1 MVKSEI
7 ALPTLPRRSP
17 DSYKNN
23 FGHALLVGGSTGFAG
38 SISLS
43 ALAALRCGAGLVTVA
58 TPHSC
63 QGIVAGFEPSYMT
76 LALPDAEGQIAGAA
90 RGPLTTAAQK
100 ASVLAYGPGLGRSA
114 ELTEL
119 IAWLYQTLDQ
129 PAVVDADALNALA
142 ERQDALCRPG
152 GPRILTPHPGEFARL
167 AKIDRVPDDQRQDLA
182 RELARR
188 TGAVVLLKGHRTVI
202 ADGDRL
208 AINTTGNPGM
218 ASGGSGDVLTG
229 VITAL
234 VCQHL
239 SPFDAARLGA
249 HVHGLAG
256 DLAAAAIGPVGI
268 IASDLVDHLP
278 RALATCLS

>member
-1 MVKSEI
+1 MVQNENP
-7 ALPTLPRRSP
+7 LPKLPHRAA
-17 DSYKNN
+17 DSYKNT
-23 FGHALLVGGSTGFAG
+23 FGHALLVGGSAGFAG

-43 ALAALRCGAGLVTVA
+43 AMAALRCGAGLVTVA
-58 TPHSC
+58 TPRAC

-76 LALPDAEGQIAGAA
+76 LPLPDAEGQISAAA
-90 RGPLTTAAQK
+90 REPLATAAEK

-114 ELTEL
+114 ELTDL
-119 IAWLYQTLDQ
+119 IVWLYETLDK

-142 ERQDALCRPG
+142 ERQDALCRPV

-167 AKIDRVPDDQRQDLA
+167 AKINRVADDQRQTLA
-182 RELARR
+182 TALARR
-188 TGAVVLLKGHRTVI
+188 TGAVVLLKGHRTLI
-202 ADGDRL
+202 TDGDRV

-218 ASGGSGDVLTG
+218 ATGGSGDVLTG

-239 SPFDAARLGA
+239 STFDAARLGA

-256 DLAAAAIGPVGI
+256 DMAAAAIGPVGLM
-268 IASDLVDHLP
+268 ASDLVGYLP
-278 RALATCLS
+278 QALATCLT

>member
-1 MVKSEI
+1 MVQSET

-76 LALPDAEGQIAGAA
+76 LALPDAEGQISGAA
-90 RGPLTTAAQK
+90 RESLATAAQK

-268 IASDLVDHLP
+268 IASDLVHYLP
-278 RALATCLS
+278 QALATCLS

>member
-1 MVKSEI
+1 MVESESP
-7 ALPTLPRRSP
+7 LPKLPRRAA

-23 FGHALLVGGSTGFAG
+23 FGHALLVGGSTGLAG

-43 ALAALRCGAGLVTVA
+43 AMAALRCGAGLVTVA
-58 TPHSC
+58 TPRAC

-76 LALPDAEGQIAGAA
+76 LALPDAEGQISAAA
-90 RGPLTTAAQK
+90 REPITAAALK

-114 ELTEL
+114 ELTDL
-119 IAWLYQTLDQ
+119 IAWLYQTLDK
-129 PAVVDADALNALA
+129 PTVVDADALNALA

-167 AKIDRVPDDQRQDLA
+167 AKIDRVPDDQRQALA
-182 RELARR
+182 MALVRR
-188 TGAVVLLKGHRTVI
+188 TGTVVLLKGHRTVI
-202 ADGDRL
+202 ADGNQL
-208 AINTTGNPGM
+208 AINGTGNPGM

-249 HVHGLAG
+249 DVHGLAG
-256 DLAAAAIGPVGI
+256 DLAAASIGPVGLM
-268 IASDLVDHLP
+268 ASDLLHHLP
-278 RALATCLS
+278 RALATRLS